1 MMKPAFKFFAY
12 LHVFLS
18 LTHMFPSSQVEKMQ
32 ILFLLLPYV
41 IAEFCHRV
49 VHQTCL
55 TEGFC
60 NASDSSVMPSAS
72 FTPPVTEQSGDL
84 RITGHEPKA
93 YIFKNKAEE
102 TEETENLLPNANNV
116 MALILHKCT
125 SIYIQL
131 KHSSGFSF

>member
-1 MMKPAFKFFAY
+1 
-12 LHVFLS
+12 
-18 LTHMFPSSQVEKMQ
+18 MQ

-72 FTPPVTEQSGDL
+72 FAPAVTGQSGDL
-84 RITGHEPKA
+84 VITGHEPKA
-93 YIFKNKAEE
+93 YMFKKAEKK
-102 TEETENLLPNANNV
+102 TEETENLLPSTNNMMV
-116 MALILHKCT
+116 IILHKCT
-125 SIYIQL
+125 CLFTFIQFL
-131 KHSSGFSF
+131 F